1 MAPRTPAATRSP
13 ARARAVAK
21 PQAAP
26 VLPQLAVVP
35 PPALRPSIHEV
46 AARYDRVA
54 LVLQGGGA
62 LGSYQVGV
70 YEALHEAGC
79 DPTWISG
86 VSIGAINAALIAGN
100 PPERRMERLEAFWS
114 RMTERR
120 IWPWTPEGDG
130 FRDLRNRS
138 SALMTMLLGQPGFFK
153 PQAFNPWLLPAG
165 APGATSFYDSGELR
179 HTLEELVDFDRLNN
193 GQQRVSVGAV
203 NVATGNI
210 VFFDTHHQRIGPEHI
225 MASGAL
231 PPALP
236 MVEIDGEHYWD
247 GGIVSNTPLQYL
259 LDQEEDLSS
268 LVFQVDLF
276 NARGPIPRQMSEVSA
291 RHKDITYS
299 SRTRQTTDAFKRI
312 LALRM
317 RVLDALQRVPAY
329 QLRPGEAE
337 LIQDYADAGV
347 VNIVQLIFQPKSYAG
362 EAKDYEF
369 SGTSM
374 REHRASGYHDTQ
386 RTLRHPDWLLP
397 PSTEMGICVHDV
409 HRDDPV

>member
-1 MAPRTPAATRSP
+1 MATRTPTKRAARVAAALAGP
-13 ARARAVAK
+13 ADHNIR
-21 PQAAP
+21 
-26 VLPQLAVVP
+26 
-35 PPALRPSIHEV
+35 EV
-46 AARYDRVA
+46 AQQYDRLA

-70 YEALHEAGC
+70 YQALAEAGC

-100 PPERRMERLEAFWS
+100 PPERRMERLEAFWTL
-114 RMTERR
+114 MTERQV
-120 IWPWTPEGDG
+120 WPYTPEGDW

-138 SALMTMLLGQPGFFK
+138 SAFMTMVLGQPGFFK
-153 PQAFNPWLLPAG
+153 PHAVNPWLQPPG
-165 APGATSFYDSGELR
+165 ARHATSFYDSAELR
-179 HTLEELVDFDRLNN
+179 HTLEQLVDFDLLND
-193 GQQRVSVGAV
+193 GTKRVSVGAV

-268 LVFQVDLF
+268 LVFQVDPF
-276 NARGPIPRQMSEVSA
+276 NARGPIPRQMSEVA
-291 RHKDITYS
+291 NRQKDITYS

-312 LALRM
+312 LALRLQL
-317 RVLDALQRVPAY
+317 LDALQRVPAKS
-329 QLRPGEAE
+329 LREGEAE
-337 LIQDYADAGV
+337 LIADYADAGV

-362 EAKDYEF
+362 AAKDYEF

-374 REHRASGYHDTQ
+374 REHRASGYADTV
-386 RTLRHPDWLLP
+386 RTLRHPDWLERP
-397 PSTEMGICVHDV
+397 DSQTGIRVHDV